1 MMNFKAGALRPAQ
14 DAACPETLAAANDLV
29 RRTLAQHGLWSE
41 PADAESA
48 APQFATP
55 QFSTPGGHPALAE
68 LMRGLAARTGQP
80 AGPGRTPRQIE
91 IIEGAAFRRESHAAR
106 TGSRAYRHYVPASAN
121 GTDSEGV
128 AGIVLM
134 LHGCTQ
140 TPEDFALGTQ
150 MNALAEAHRLVILY
164 PEQSRGANAQTCW
177 NWFSIGDQRR
187 DRGEPEILAGLTRKA
202 MAEHGVPP
210 ERVFVAGLSAG
221 AAMAVI
227 LGETYPDIFAAVG
240 AHSGLPFGA
249 ARDVPSAFAAM
260 AGDLQQ
266 AGTAPPPARAV
277 PTITFHGTADR
288 TVHPTNGAEIARRAG
303 AVPGAQAV
311 ETQETGT
318 QGGRGFNRTLGC
330 DAEGR
335 VLSEHWVIDGLGHA
349 WSGGS
354 QAGSYADPAG
364 PDASA
369 EMVRF
374 FLAQPKGGAA

>member
-14 DAACPETLAAANDLV
+14 DAACPEALAAANDLV

-41 PADAESA
+41 PGGA
-48 APQFATP
+48 QTP
-55 QFSTPGGHPALAE
+55 PAQPSLE
-68 LMRGLAARTGQP
+68 TLMRGLAPLSKGAGVGPRPAPRTL
-80 AGPGRTPRQIE
+80 E
-91 IIEGAAFRRESHAAR
+91 IVEGAAFRSETHSGR
-106 TGSRAYRHYVPASAN
+106 TGSRAYRHYVPASA
-121 GTDSEGV
+121 SEGV

-177 NWFSIGDQRR
+177 NWFSKGDQRR
-187 DRGEPEILAGLTRKA
+187 DRGEPEILAGLTRTA

-227 LGETYPDIFAAVG
+227 LGETYPDVFAAVG

-260 AGDLQQ
+260 AGDLQH
-266 AGTAPPPARAV
+266 ASAAPPPARVV
-277 PTITFHGTADR
+277 PTIAFHGTADR
-288 TVHPTNGAEIARRAG
+288 TVHPANGDEIARRAV
-303 AVPGAQAV
+303 AAPGAQAV

-318 QGGRGFNRTLGC
+318 QGGRGFRRTLGC
-330 DAEGR
+330 DAAGR
-335 VLSEHWVIDGLGHA
+335 ILSEHWVIDGLGHA

-354 QAGSYADPAG
+354 DAGSYADPAG

-374 FLAQPKGGAA
+374 FLEQPKGGAV